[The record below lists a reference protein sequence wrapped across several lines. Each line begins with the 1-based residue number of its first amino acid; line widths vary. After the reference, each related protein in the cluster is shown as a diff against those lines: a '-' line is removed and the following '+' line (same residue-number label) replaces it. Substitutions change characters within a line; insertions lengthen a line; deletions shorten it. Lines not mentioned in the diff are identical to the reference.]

1 MPEILNCPN
10 CNAPV
15 DGEKC
20 EYCGTV
26 FHDFTSLSFD
36 KPTYI
41 KIDVG
46 GGKMIAKAYLSDLEI
61 ADTSYTESY
70 SRLDGML
77 RLRRV
82 PDVTLSAKFHL
93 IDNDG
98 TVYTWKRGVL
108 TNGWNDK
115 P

>member
-1 MPEILNCPN
+1 
-10 CNAPV
+10 
-15 DGEKC
+15 
-20 EYCGTV
+20 
-26 FHDFTSLSFD
+26 
-36 KPTYI
+36 
-41 KIDVG
+41 
-46 GGKMIAKAYLSDLEI
+46 MIAKAYLSDLEI

-108 TNGWNDK
+108 TNG
-115 P
+115 